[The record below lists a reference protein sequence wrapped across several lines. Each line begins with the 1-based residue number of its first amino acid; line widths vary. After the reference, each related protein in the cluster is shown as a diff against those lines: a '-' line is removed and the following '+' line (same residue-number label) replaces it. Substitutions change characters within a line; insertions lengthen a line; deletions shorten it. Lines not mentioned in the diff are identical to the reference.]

1 MEIMSEE
8 ENREFGFDVKGVDIS
23 AVFIHR
29 VQGDMS
35 WREEEWVV
43 SDLICAM

>member
-8 ENREFGFDVKGVDIS
+8 ENREFGFDVKGVDVS
-23 AVFIHR
+23 PTFIQR

-35 WREEEWVV
+35 WREEEWIV
-43 SDLICAM
+43 SDLIHAM